1 MASTAADMSAM
12 VRLERAFQQTSITQP
27 PVAVNS
33 AVTRVML
40 VDDDQKTTVV
50 EVPWNAYRTGP
61 DAKALALLFE
71 SMGVEAAD
79 DLIILPKEQKIDY
92 ILFLDEKEQPE
103 SSGGATQ
110 STL

>member
-1 MASTAADMSAM
+1 MSAM

-27 PVAVNS
+27 PAAVVAVNS

-50 EVPWNAYRTGP
+50 EVPWNSYRTGP

-71 SMGVEAAD
+71 SMGVEAAGEI
-79 DLIILPKEQKIDY
+79 IILPKEQKIDY
-92 ILFLDEKEQPE
+92 ILFLDEKERTE
-103 SSGGATQ
+103 SEGGATQ